1 MLHNITLL
9 SEGLAGSI
17 LLPRSSLRVSK
28 LFYIHYFD
36 EMMNRLY
43 KAFSTSRLRSHLLF
57 IVDILLMKKEKDD
70 ILLFVSNSILKSNMM
85 GDDEFSTI

>member
-1 MLHNITLL
+1 
-9 SEGLAGSI
+9 
-17 LLPRSSLRVSK
+17 
-28 LFYIHYFD
+28 
-36 EMMNRLY
+36 MMNRLY